1 MKAFRSPKQACARAA
16 PLSESHEIVAT
27 TGDQPGGGVASARER
42 NLTTIASL
50 ARDHA
55 SPQTNT
61 FDRSHQGAEASP
73 SVRFRDA
80 HHTVTASQGGRAH
93 PTSKPQGVAVSRGRF
108 GRIPVGLPPPLLPGR
123 LGLANTAASTTTPRP
138 FSESWNTCAA
148 PWNPDTIE
156 AGRLVSRSIARMSS
170 TAAAH
175 KREPD

>member
-1 MKAFRSPKQACARAA
+1 MRILPPTRWSRKLRAKVVGRRSSERKAPYRRRTEGQSLRRAPSPRECIFLHSFRSPKQACARAA

-93 PTSKPQGVAVSRGRF
+93 PTSKPQRVAV
-108 GRIPVGLPPPLLPGR
+108 
-123 LGLANTAASTTTPRP
+123 
-138 FSESWNTCAA
+138 
-148 PWNPDTIE
+148 
-156 AGRLVSRSIARMSS
+156 
-170 TAAAH
+170 
-175 KREPD
+175 